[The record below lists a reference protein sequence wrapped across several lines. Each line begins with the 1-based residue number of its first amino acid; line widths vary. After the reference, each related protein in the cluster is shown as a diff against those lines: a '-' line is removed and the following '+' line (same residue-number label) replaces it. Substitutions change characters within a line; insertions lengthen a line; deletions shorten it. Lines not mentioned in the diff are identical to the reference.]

1 MRERDMR
8 RHYFLSPIA
17 LLLFHSFAFADNIA
31 PTGTL
36 RAAYL
41 SSNPA
46 QAVRDPTT
54 GEIRGASADL
64 ARELARRRSLPV
76 ALMPLPN
83 PATVIEAVSKGEA
96 DIGFVAY
103 APERVGTVEF
113 SQIYML
119 VQQTFIVPDGS
130 RIKSVN
136 DIDQPGL
143 RISAGK
149 GDSIALYLARNL
161 KQAKLVETD
170 STPADTQR
178 KFAAGE
184 IDAFGANRQRVTTM
198 LGDMKGY
205 RLLPDGLFGVPQT
218 IVVAKGKA
226 DALAAVNAFIDE
238 VRESG
243 FLRNSIAK
251 SGVGGLEVAPKG
263 HKLER

>member
-1 MRERDMR
+1 MRA
-8 RHYFLSPIA
+8 STVAIA
-17 LLLFHSFAFADNIA
+17 ATLLLGSWQSVQANDVA

-36 RAAYL
+36 RAVYL
-41 SSNPA
+41 AGNPT
-46 QAVRDPTT
+46 QARRDPAS
-54 GEIRGASADL
+54 GEVRGASVDL
-64 ARELARRRSLPV
+64 TRELARRLNIPFRFDPSQS
-76 ALMPLPN
+76 
-83 PATVIEAVSKGEA
+83 PATVIDAVAKGDA

-113 SQIYML
+113 SQVYML
-119 VQQTFIVPDGS
+119 VQQTFIVPDDS

-184 IDAFGANRQRVTTM
+184 IDAFGANRQRLTTM

-251 SGVGGLEVAPKG
+251 SGVVGLEVAPKG